1 MPIKI
6 RRALLAVATLAGVA
20 GCAVPGPAPVEPRTR
35 PVAPAVRTPAPPPAV
50 AAPAPPPAAAAT
62 PRAPADAP
70 PVIQSVPVRPATMQ
84 SRSLGPP
91 EPRATVP
98 PSLVRSQPSGAK
110 RPYSD
115 AAWAEL
121 RASAAQALAPAVP
134 AAPAAGADAAAPRPD
149 APAADTRPAPAAPA
163 APVPPAVASAA
174 PPGAVP
180 PPAADPAA
188 APARPGDGPGFAW
201 PARGRVLQGF
211 SEPSSMGIAI
221 AGNLGEPVIA
231 AADGRVIFS
240 GLGPRGYG
248 NLVIVKH
255 DADTL
260 SVYAHNRNLL
270 VKEGDN
276 VSRGQRIAELGDSGT
291 DRPKLHFEIRKAG
304 KPVDPLKFLPAR

>member
-70 PVIQSVPVRPATMQ
+70 PVIQSVPVRPATVQ

-98 PSLVRSQPSGAK
+98 PSLVRSQPSGEK

-115 AAWAEL
+115 AAWAEA
-121 RASAAQALAPAVP
+121 RASALQPP
-134 AAPAAGADAAAPRPD
+134 AAPAAGAEPAPARPD
-149 APAADTRPAPAAPA
+149 APAADTRPAP
-163 APVPPAVASAA
+163 VASAPPVAPA
-174 PPGAVP
+174 PPPAA
-180 PPAADPAA
+180 PAADPAA
-188 APARPGDGPGFAW
+188 APARPADAQGFAW
-201 PARGRVLQGF
+201 PARGRILQGF
-211 SEPSSMGIAI
+211 SEPSNMGIAI

-276 VSRGQRIAELGDSGT
+276 VTRGQRIAELGDSGT

-304 KPVDPLKFLPAR
+304 KPVDPMKFLPAR